1 MYCKNAVSICSL
13 AAQSVALLCATR
25 LEWPTVG
32 GGAQMATVLRARL
45 LGLMVDGEVQ
55 LSLTDEG
62 CMVWPGHD
70 STIPSTPYHL
80 STKLTLPPY
89 LATLPYFTKCTLPPY
104 HATLPCLIATLP
116 CPLTTTL
123 VLPRPWVP
131 FHTIHIWE
139 GYATPPAKCQI
150 APTVRIPNAQKVIV
164 PTLQ

>member
-1 MYCKNAVSICSL
+1 MYSKNAVSICSL

-89 LATLPYFTKCTLPPY
+89 LATLPCHLTLLYQMHLTTLPCHLTLPHCHLTLPPY
-104 HATLPCLIATLP
+104 HHLSIAA
-116 CPLTTTL
+116 PLGSISYNPHL
-123 VLPRPWVP
+123 RRVR
-131 FHTIHIWE
+131 
-139 GYATPPAKCQI
+139 YAS
-150 APTVRIPNAQKVIV
+150 R
-164 PTLQ
+164 